1 MRAAF
6 LAILAFLLAL
16 AGAIAWF
23 ALVTPRR
30 PVQIGQPA
38 PPVALDGED
47 GRHHDLRDYS
57 GRAVAL
63 VFVPDLGE
71 TTRAQLRSLNASMPQ
86 FDAIGVKVFAISP
99 APRSAAAEI
108 HRDEK
113 LTFPILLDA
122 EGRIARSYRVP
133 PRTDAPPRA
142 SFVIG
147 PDGRVLLPLYDV
159 DAARHGEQLVKL
171 TECCL
176 DTHTQT
182 GLKSMGKPIEPFALP
197 RVDTGAQE
205 PAFSTPPSRAT
216 VILFLS
222 ARCPCSGGYDARVAA
237 LERDY
242 GRRGVRIVAIYANAG
257 EAPKEIEQHAR
268 KAGFRFPVLRDE
280 GAIIADRLGAK
291 VTPEVYVTDSL
302 RVLRYHGRIDD
313 NRDAQ
318 AVKENSLRNAI
329 DVLLAGKLPNPPET
343 QAFGCAI
350 ARSAP

>member
-159 DAARHGEQLVKL
+159 DAARHGE
-171 TECCL
+171 
-176 DTHTQT
+176 
-182 GLKSMGKPIEPFALP
+182 PFALP